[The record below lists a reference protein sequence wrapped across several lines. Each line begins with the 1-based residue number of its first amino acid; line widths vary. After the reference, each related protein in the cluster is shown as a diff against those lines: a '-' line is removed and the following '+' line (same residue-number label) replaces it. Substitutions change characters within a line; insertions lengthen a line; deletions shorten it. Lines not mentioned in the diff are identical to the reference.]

1 MKKNSRDGYTLLE
14 ILVATA
20 LTGVVMGGIYTS
32 FYSQDKSYVTQSEV
46 TEMQQ
51 NLRGGMSLMMREIRM
66 AGCDP
71 TGRAN
76 AGIIRADPDSISFTL
91 DIRGANVDDPPDGD
105 TSDPNERITYTLYD
119 SNRDGVNDT
128 LGRRTGGG
136 RNRPAAE
143 NMDALNF
150 VYLDENGTPTGVLS
164 EIRSIEVTLLARTSR
179 GDPEYRNNT
188 IYANQRGAVIYAA
201 NDNFR
206 RKVLIG
212 NIKCRNTW
220 F

>member
-1 MKKNSRDGYTLLE
+1 MKKNARDGFTLLE

-20 LTGVVMGGIYTS
+20 IAGVVMGGIYTS

-46 TEMQQ
+46 AEMQQ
-51 NLRGGMSLMMREIRM
+51 NLRGGMFLMMKEIRM

-71 TGRAN
+71 TGKAN
-76 AGIIRADPDSISFTL
+76 AGIINATPDLISFTL
-91 DIRGANVDDPPDGD
+91 DIRGANTDDPPDGD
-105 TSDPNERITYTLYD
+105 TFDPNERITYALYD

-143 NMDALNF
+143 NMDAINF
-150 VYLDENGTPTGVLS
+150 VYLDENGIPTGVPS
-164 EIRSIEVTLLARTSR
+164 EIRSVEVTLLARTAR
-179 GDPEYRNNT
+179 GDPEYLNNT

-201 NDNFR
+201 NDSFR
-206 RKVLIG
+206 RKMLTA
-212 NIKCRNTW
+212 NIKCRNAW

>member
-1 MKKNSRDGYTLLE
+1 MKKNARDGYTLLE

-20 LTGVVMGGIYTS
+20 ITGVVMGSIYTS

-46 TEMQQ
+46 ITMQQ
-51 NLRGGMSLMMREIRM
+51 NLRGGMSLMMKEIRM

-71 TGRAN
+71 TGKAN
-76 AGIIRADPDSISFTL
+76 AGIISANPDRISFTL
-91 DIRGANVDDPPDGD
+91 DIRGEDANDPSDGD
-105 TSDPNERITYTLYD
+105 TSDPNERITYALYD

-136 RNRPAAE
+136 RNTPAAE
-143 NMDALNF
+143 NMDGLNF
-150 VYLDENGTPTGVLS
+150 VYLDENGTPTNVLS
-164 EIRSIEVTLLARTSR
+164 EIRSVEVTLLARTAR
-179 GDPEYRNNT
+179 GDPEYWNNT

-206 RKVLIG
+206 RQMLTT
-212 NIKCRNTW
+212 NIKCRNMW
-220 F
+220 Y

>member
-1 MKKNSRDGYTLLE
+1 MKKNARDGYTLLE
-14 ILVATA
+14 ILITTA
-20 LTGVVMGGIYTS
+20 IAGVVMGGIYTS

-51 NLRGGMSLMMREIRM
+51 NLRGGLSLMMKEIRM

-71 TGRAN
+71 TSKAN
-76 AGIIRADPDSISFTL
+76 ARIIRATPGLISFTL
-91 DIRGANVDDPPDGD
+91 DIRGENANDPPDGD
-105 TSDPNERITYTLYD
+105 TSDPNERITYALYD

-143 NMDALNF
+143 NVDAINF
-150 VYLDENGTPTGVLS
+150 VYLDESGTPTGVLS
-164 EIRSIEVTLLARTSR
+164 EIRSVEVTLLARTAR
-179 GDPEYRNNT
+179 GDPAYQNNT

-201 NDNFR
+201 NDSFR
-206 RKVLIG
+206 RMILTA
-212 NIKCRNTW
+212 NIKCRNMW

>member
-1 MKKNSRDGYTLLE
+1 MKKNARDGYTLLE
-14 ILVATA
+14 ILITTA
-20 LTGVVMGGIYTS
+20 IAGVVMGGIYTS

-51 NLRGGMSLMMREIRM
+51 NLRGGLSLMMKEIRM

-71 TGRAN
+71 TGEAN
-76 AGIIRADPDSISFTL
+76 AGIISATPDSMSFTL
-91 DIRGANVDDPPDGD
+91 DIRGTNADDPPDGD

-119 SNRDGVNDT
+119 SDRDGVNDT
-128 LGRRTGGG
+128 LSRRTGGG
-136 RNRPAAE
+136 WNSPAAE

-164 EIRSIEVTLLARTSR
+164 EIRSVEVTLLARTAR
-179 GDPEYRNNT
+179 GDPTYRNNT
-188 IYANQRGAVIYAA
+188 VYANQRGAVIYAA

-206 RKVLIG
+206 RKMLTA
-212 NIKCRNTW
+212 NIKCRNMW

>member
-1 MKKNSRDGYTLLE
+1 MKKNARDGYTLLE

-20 LTGVVMGGIYTS
+20 ITGVVMGSIYTS
-32 FYSQDKSYVTQSEV
+32 FYSQDKSYVTQSEII
-46 TEMQQ
+46 TMQQ
-51 NLRGGMSLMMREIRM
+51 NLRGGMSLMMKEIRM

-71 TGRAN
+71 TGKAN
-76 AGIIRADPDSISFTL
+76 AGIVRASPNLVSFTL
-91 DIRGANVDDPPDGD
+91 DIRGEDANDPPDGD

-136 RNRPAAE
+136 RNTPAAE
-143 NMDALNF
+143 NMDGLNF
-150 VYLDENGTPTGVLS
+150 VYLDENGTPTSVLS
-164 EIRSIEVTLLARTSR
+164 EIRSIEVTLLARTAR
-179 GDPEYRNNT
+179 GDPGYRNNT
-188 IYANQRGAVIYAA
+188 IYANQRGAVMYAA

-206 RKVLIG
+206 RQMLTA
-212 NIKCRNTW
+212 NIKCRNMW

>member
-1 MKKNSRDGYTLLE
+1 MKKNARDGYTLLE

-20 LTGVVMGGIYTS
+20 ITGVVMGSIYTS
-32 FYSQDKSYVTQSEV
+32 FYSQDKSYVTQSEII
-46 TEMQQ
+46 TMQQ
-51 NLRGGMSLMMREIRM
+51 NLRGGMSLMMKEIRM

-71 TGRAN
+71 TGKAN
-76 AGIIRADPDSISFTL
+76 AGIVRASSNLVSFTL
-91 DIRGANVDDPPDGD
+91 DLRGEDANDPPDGD

-136 RNRPAAE
+136 RNTPAAQ
-143 NMDALNF
+143 NMDGLNF
-150 VYLDENGTPTGVLS
+150 VYLDENGTPTSVLS
-164 EIRSIEVTLLARTSR
+164 EIRSVEVTLLARTAR
-179 GDPEYRNNT
+179 GAPGYRNNT

-206 RKVLIG
+206 RQILTT
-212 NIKCRNTW
+212 NIKCRNMW

>member
-51 NLRGGMSLMMREIRM
+51 NLRGGMSLMLREIRM

-71 TGRAN
+71 TGSAN
-76 AGIIRADPDSISFTL
+76 AGIIRATPDLLSFTL
-91 DIRGANVDDPPDGD
+91 DIRGTNTDDPPDGD
-105 TSDPNERITYTLYD
+105 TADPNERITYTLYD
-119 SNRDGVNDT
+119 SNHDGVNDT

-136 RNRPAAE
+136 RNTPAAE
-143 NMDALNF
+143 NMDGLNF
-150 VYLDENGTPTGVLS
+150 VYLDENGTPTSVLS
-164 EIRSIEVTLLARTSR
+164 EIRSVEVTLLARTAR
-179 GDPEYRNNT
+179 GDPGYWDNT
-188 IYANQRGAVIYAA
+188 IYANQRGAMLYAA

-206 RKVLIG
+206 RQMLTA
-212 NIKCRNTW
+212 NIKCRNMW

>member
-1 MKKNSRDGYTLLE
+1 MKKNARDGYTLLE

-20 LTGVVMGGIYTS
+20 ITGVVMGSIYTS
-32 FYSQDKSYVTQSEV
+32 FYSQDKSYVTQSEII
-46 TEMQQ
+46 TMQQ
-51 NLRGGMSLMMREIRM
+51 NLRGGMSLMMKEIRM

-71 TGRAN
+71 TGKAN
-76 AGIIRADPDSISFTL
+76 AGIVRASPNLVSFTL
-91 DIRGANVDDPPDGD
+91 DIRGEDANDPPDGD

-136 RNRPAAE
+136 RNTPAAE
-143 NMDALNF
+143 NMDGLNF
-150 VYLDENGTPTGVLS
+150 VYLDENGTPTSVLS
-164 EIRSIEVTLLARTSR
+164 EIRSIEVTLLARTAR
-179 GDPEYRNNT
+179 GDPGYRNNT
-188 IYANQRGAVIYAA
+188 IYANQRGAVMYAA

-206 RKVLIG
+206 RQMLTA
-212 NIKCRNTW
+212 NIKCRNIW

>member
-1 MKKNSRDGYTLLE
+1 MKKNARDGYTLLE

-20 LTGVVMGGIYTS
+20 IMGVVMSSIYTS

-46 TEMQQ
+46 ITMQQ
-51 NLRGGMSLMMREIRM
+51 NLRGGMSLMMKEIRM

-71 TGRAN
+71 TGKAN
-76 AGIIRADPDSISFTL
+76 AGIVRASPNLMSFTL
-91 DIRGANVDDPPDGD
+91 DIRGEDANDPPDGD

-136 RNRPAAE
+136 RNTPAAE
-143 NMDALNF
+143 NMDGLNF
-150 VYLDENGTPTGVLS
+150 VYLDENGTPTNVLS
-164 EIRSIEVTLLARTSR
+164 EIRSIEVTLLARTTR
-179 GDPEYRNNT
+179 GDPGYRNNT
-188 IYANQRGAVIYAA
+188 IYANQRGAMIYTA

-206 RKVLIG
+206 RQMLTT
-212 NIKCRNTW
+212 NIKCRNMW